1 MESLD
6 NLKKFYSNKK
16 IFITGHTG
24 FKGAWLS
31 IILSYLNAKI
41 YGYSLAP
48 EKNSLFI
55 KSGIKKK
62 LISNSYADI
71 RNIKDLKQ
79 KINLYKPE
87 IVFHLAAQPLVIDS
101 FIKPIETFNTNIL
114 GTANLLECLR
124 NIKSVKSVIIV
135 TTDKVYKINK
145 KDKIFK
151 EVDQLGGND
160 PYSVSKVGAEIVTD
174 CYIKSFFKNS
184 NLKNRISVVRAG
196 NVIGGGDFSKNRLV
210 PDIIRAIN
218 NKKKLIIRNR
228 NHIRPWQ
235 HVLDPLVGYLIL
247 AKKQSL
253 KKINSDFE
261 FAWNFGPSKSNFK
274 KVFEVIKEAQK
285 FENFSCIFKKNAKFP
300 ETAVLKLE
308 SSKAKRKINWS
319 SKWNISVA
327 LKKTI
332 EWNRSIKKN
341 ISVENRC
348 VQQFLSYIND
358 K

>member
-48 EKNSLFI
+48 KKNSLFI

-71 RNIKDLKQ
+71 RNIKDLKK

-101 FIKPIETFNTNIL
+101 FINPIETFNTNIL

-135 TTDKVYKINK
+135 TTAGFAFSATSANALLNCRTTEFCANEK
-145 KDKIFK
+145 
-151 EVDQLGGND
+151 L
-160 PYSVSKVGAEIVTD
+160 T
-174 CYIKSFFKNS
+174 IKSERMI
-184 NLKNRISVVRAG
+184 LYISMV
-196 NVIGGGDFSKNRLV
+196 
-210 PDIIRAIN
+210 
-218 NKKKLIIRNR
+218 LIIY
-228 NHIRPWQ
+228 I
-235 HVLDPLVGYLIL
+235 VLMIESLI
-247 AKKQSL
+247 K
-253 KKINSDFE
+253 F
-261 FAWNFGPSKSNFK
+261 
-274 KVFEVIKEAQK
+274 QK
-285 FENFSCIFKKNAKFP
+285 
-300 ETAVLKLE
+300 
-308 SSKAKRKINWS
+308 
-319 SKWNISVA
+319 
-327 LKKTI
+327 
-332 EWNRSIKKN
+332 
-341 ISVENRC
+341 
-348 VQQFLSYIND
+348 
-358 K
+358 